1 MRIDL
6 QGKRALITGST
17 SGIGLGIAR
26 QLAESGATVYLNGRD
41 DRRLQQALSGLKGD
55 AHGVAAD
62 VSTAAGVEAL
72 IQRVPDVDI
81 LVNNAAAIGP
91 RPFFQTDDAQW
102 QRAFDVTVM
111 SAVRLTRH
119 HAKRMVERRFG
130 RILFNGSVTGGFR
143 PGEMV
148 YYGAMK
154 AALLGFSRTLA
165 EELAGSGV
173 TINAFLPGPTLG
185 EGNRPAVEAAARE
198 AGKPLTELEH
208 EWMSGPIPS
217 LIHRFLTPDEVG
229 HLVVFLASNQ
239 ASAITGSG
247 LRVDGGVVR
256 SLL

>member
-6 QGKRALITGST
+6 KGKRALVTGST

-26 QLAESGATVYLNGRD
+26 QLAESGATVYVNGRD
-41 DRRLQQALSGLKGD
+41 ARRLEQAVAGLTGD
-55 AHGVAAD
+55 VHGIAAD
-62 VSTAAGVEAL
+62 VGTAAGVEAL
-72 IQRVPDVDI
+72 LQRAPDLDI
-81 LVNNAAAIGP
+81 LVNNATVIGP
-91 RPFFQTDDAQW
+91 RPFFETDDAQW

-119 HAKRMVERRFG
+119 HAKRMIERRSG
-130 RILFNGSVTGGFR
+130 RILFNASVTGGFR

-165 EELAGSGV
+165 EELAGTGV
-173 TINAFLPGPTLG
+173 TVNAFLPGPTLG
-185 EGNRPAVEAAARE
+185 EGNRPAVEAAARQ
-198 AGKPLTELEH
+198 AGKPLGELER
-208 EWMSGPIPS
+208 EWMSGAIPS
-217 LIHRFLTPDEVG
+217 LLHRFLTPDEVG
-229 HLVVFLASNQ
+229 HLVVFLASEQ
-239 ASAITGSG
+239 AAAITGSG